1 MQLETGTKVYHSP
14 SVQSMIHRTYSTPQF
29 DLLRSVILSVSFIW
43 ALALSWIPLYNT
55 YPTPS
60 YHPTYTHIHTTQ
72 NPVGVIYHTS
82 HYTTPTPSIYRF
94 APLSHHHQ
102 SHSPFEWFPSSIP
115 PTPHTCFHCIV
126 YWLTLIDPK
135 HTLIHASC
143 DWYHNLAAAHLA

>member
-14 SVQSMIHRTYSTPQF
+14 SVQSMIHRTYSTPILICF
-29 DLLRSVILSVSFIW
+29 DRSYYQHLSFERSLFLGYHFTIPTLPRPTIL
-43 ALALSWIPLYNT
+43 P
-55 YPTPS
+55 
-60 YHPTYTHIHTTQ
+60 THIHTTQ

-115 PTPHTCFHCIV
+115 QPPIPVFIALCID
-126 YWLTLIDPK
+126 WPK